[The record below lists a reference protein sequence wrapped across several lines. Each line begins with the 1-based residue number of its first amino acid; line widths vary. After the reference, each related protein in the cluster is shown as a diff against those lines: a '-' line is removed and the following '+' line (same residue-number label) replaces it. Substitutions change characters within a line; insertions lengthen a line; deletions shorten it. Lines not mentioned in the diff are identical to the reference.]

1 VEAAYGSPAKA
12 RERNKDAILACSFD
26 TPSGKDES
34 GHGNDGSV
42 AGVEVGKGKEGNAI
56 WFRKSGKKPAGNA
69 ANNGSFVQHDW
80 NQPVPLFARA
90 MALAKD
96 TLFVAGPPDEMDEE
110 YTFERIM
117 AGDKS
122 VDRILEQQDAALNG
136 KEGGTLLAVSASGGN
151 ESREIKL
158 DSLPVWDGIAIA
170 NGAMFVASEDGKV
183 SKFGGK

>member
-1 VEAAYGSPAKA
+1 
-12 RERNKDAILACSFD
+12 
-26 TPSGKDES
+26 
-34 GHGNDGSV
+34 
-42 AGVEVGKGKEGNAI
+42 
-56 WFRKSGKKPAGNA
+56 
-69 ANNGSFVQHDW
+69 
-80 NQPVPLFARA
+80 
-90 MALAKD
+90 
-96 TLFVAGPPDEMDEE
+96 
-110 YTFERIM
+110 M